1 MDGEQK
7 YFQEAFSV
15 RAVDTTGA
23 GDCFCGYFLSALL
36 KGCEPARALRKAAAA
51 AALAV
56 GKEGAACSI
65 PTKTTV
71 EEFLE
76 EKE

>member
-1 MDGEQK
+1 MDGENK

-36 KGCEPARALRKAAAA
+36 KGCEPERALREAAAA

-65 PTKTTV
+65 PTKKTV
-71 EEFLE
+71 KEFLE
-76 EKE
+76 KKE